1 MGPTARWVDITQMI
15 TLPLVQ
21 AFLAKILFQGCE
33 NVAGHPVQFCS
44 DETKEKSDDVD
55 HTAYPV
61 DSDTRC
67 SRGSKH

>member
-1 MGPTARWVDITQMI
+1 MNHLKEQLEAGSVLDMPR
-15 TLPLVQ
+15 
-21 AFLAKILFQGCE
+21 ILFPGCE
-33 NVAGHPVQFCS
+33 NVAGHLVQYFS
-44 DETKEKSDDVD
+44 DNTKEKIDDVD